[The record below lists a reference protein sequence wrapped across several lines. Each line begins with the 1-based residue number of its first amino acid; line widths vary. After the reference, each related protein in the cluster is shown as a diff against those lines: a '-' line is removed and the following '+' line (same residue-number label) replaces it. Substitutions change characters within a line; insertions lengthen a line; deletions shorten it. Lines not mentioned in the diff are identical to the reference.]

1 MSSGMGFFKPG
12 RGVRKGKEMKRTG
25 KLIRISPHVWI
36 FPLEGLRDRPN
47 LGYVLGEKT
56 ALAVDAG
63 HSASHVEDF
72 YRAIEEEGL
81 PLPSLTVI
89 THWHW
94 DHTYGMHAVHGKT
107 LARAETDAILKRIRE
122 TYEKDPGEAERF
134 LSSDPSIRREYAGGL
149 PLKVAAADETLSEE
163 RTLDLGGVSAR
174 LIPAAAPHTEDSLL
188 ILIPEDRVLFVGD
201 AALGEFPS
209 WRMDYA
215 KMRAFRSKVSLL
227 GADTVVEG
235 HAEPCSTRDFLEGL
249 W

>member
-1 MSSGMGFFKPG
+1 MKISS
-12 RGVRKGKEMKRTG
+12 
-25 KLIRISPHVWI
+25 HVWV
-36 FPLEGLRDRPN
+36 FPMEGPRDRPN

-63 HSASHVEDF
+63 HSSSHVEDF
-72 YRAIEEEGL
+72 YRALEEEGL

-94 DHTYGMHAVHGKT
+94 DHTYGMHAVHGRT
-107 LARAETDAILKRIRE
+107 LAGEKTNAVLEKIRE
-122 TYEKDPGEAERF
+122 RYEKDPAEIRRF
-134 LSSDPSIRREYAGGL
+134 LSSDPSIRLEYAGEV
-149 PLKVAAADETLSEE
+149 PVKVAAADETLSEE
-163 RTLDLGGVSAR
+163 TILDLGGIHARIMPAVS
-174 LIPAAAPHTEDSLL
+174 PHTDDSLL

-209 WRMDYA
+209 WRMDYG
-215 KMRAFRSKVSLL
+215 KMRALKSKVSLL

-235 HAEPCSTRDFLEGL
+235 HAEPSGKRDFLEGL